1 MPCLCCEIEETA
13 LTDSMRTA
21 QCCQRVC
28 KTYKMTILQQSATV
42 TQYCEGASGQESAT
56 NDSILTDNYNGRLP
70 YLRGDQ
76 RCSDARI
83 GRDEFRAWHN

>member
-1 MPCLCCEIEETA
+1 
-13 LTDSMRTA
+13 
-21 QCCQRVC
+21 
-28 KTYKMTILQQSATV
+28 MTILQQSATV
-42 TQYCEGASGQESAT
+42 TQYCEGASAKRAPQAT
-56 NDSILTDNYNGRLP
+56 AFLLDNYNGRLP